1 MSSFMS
7 SVTTRSRRWAIAA
20 LGLLGPLWGVGAARA
35 WAPSCEPAER
45 YTLSNGVEVVLVPT
59 TSLPTVAVVSS
70 VHAGSRND
78 PPGYEGLAHYVEHL
92 TFRSQPPF
100 ASAFDLYQEIGAN
113 GLNAT
118 TSPDATEYFA
128 LVPASQLERA
138 LWIEARRLGLGLAAL
153 DDALAAEE
161 RKVLLREHEW
171 RFGWEPAFAVTRATY
186 EALFPKGHPYHAF
199 FATEKS
205 IAQLTL
211 NDARSFFAQWY
222 RPERTRL
229 VLVGDF
235 AAASAK
241 ALIERYFGALEAGAA
256 VAGAASADCAWGKQ
270 TLAPS
275 RSRIVLRS
283 LSKNERL
290 ELYWPVHAE
299 EEAESVRGVFDL
311 LHGELSA
318 ALRQTGLAHQVSA
331 ELVNQELNS
340 FWAIGID
347 VAPGQPFD
355 KIEPLVKQVVVNLRG
370 EFAGEKDLAAQR
382 QALELSDLAS
392 QTQLLDRARYLA
404 RRECQAAACL
414 DAAKLLTPTA
424 VNQLDR
430 FAPEQALVVE
440 RRYSAGASPDGDL
453 EVLP

>member
-1 MSSFMS
+1 MNE
-7 SVTTRSRRWAIAA
+7 SRWGAA
-20 LGLLGPLWGVGAARA
+20 AAMALLGPLLIERAAMA

-45 YTLSNGVEVVLVPT
+45 YTLKNGVEVVLVPSA
-59 TSLPTVAVVSS
+59 SLPTVAVVSS

-138 LWIEARRLGLGLAAL
+138 LWIEARRLGIGLASL
-153 DDALAAEE
+153 DDAGAAEE

-171 RFGWEPAFAVTRATY
+171 RFGWAPDFALTRATY
-186 EALFPKGHPYHAF
+186 ENLFPADHPYHAF

-205 IAQLTL
+205 IGQLTL
-211 NDARSFFAQWY
+211 NDARSFFARWY
-222 RPERTRL
+222 RPDRTRL

-235 AAASAK
+235 ASESAK
-241 ALIERYFGALEAGAA
+241 ALIERYFGGLDAGAPA
-256 VAGAASADCAWGKQ
+256 TSGKQPEECAWAKK
-270 TLAPS
+270 TLKPLH
-275 RSRIVLRS
+275 SRIVLKS

-299 EEAESVRGVFDL
+299 EEAEAVRGVFDL

-318 ALRQTGLAHQVSA
+318 AMRQTGLSHQVNA
-331 ELVNQELNS
+331 ELVGHELNG
-340 FWAIGID
+340 FWVISID
-347 VAPGQPFD
+347 VAPGQPFE
-355 KIEPLVKQVVVNLRG
+355 KIEPLVKRLIAGLRG
-370 EFAGEKDLAAQR
+370 TFADDKDLAAQR

-404 RRECQAAACL
+404 RRECQSAACL
-414 DAAKLLTPTA
+414 DAAKLLTPSA

-440 RRYSAGASPDGDL
+440 RRYSPGASPDGDV